1 MTTVLEAR
9 GLTRHFRLG
18 TGIFGRDRGTV
29 KAVDDVSFD
38 IARGETLALV
48 GESGCGKSTLARV
61 LMRLIAPTSGQVLL
75 GDIDLTRQKGRALR
89 QIRQKIQ
96 MVFQD
101 PSASLNPKL
110 TAADVVMEPIENFR
124 RFSKAERRDTV
135 LNLFDKV
142 GLRPDAIGK
151 YAFEFS
157 GGQKQRLG
165 IARALAVSPSV
176 IIADEPVSALDVS
189 VQAQVINL
197 MKDIQEEMR
206 VAYLFV
212 SHDLGIVEH
221 IADRV
226 AVMYLGRIVEIA
238 PKRRLFAVPLHPY
251 TQALIHSAPAAHPRA
266 RRSHA
271 LLTGEIPSPVNPP
284 PGCPFHTRCP
294 RATADC
300 KVELP
305 RLTDRGDGGMVACHN
320 A

>member
-1 MTTVLEAR
+1 MTNVLEAR

-18 TGIFGRDRGTV
+18 AGTFGRDRGTV
-29 KAVDDVSFD
+29 KAVDDISFD
-38 IARGETLALV
+38 LARGETLALV

-61 LMRLIAPTSGQVLL
+61 LMRLLTPTSGQVLL
-75 GDIDLTRQKGRALR
+75 DDIDLTAQRGRALR
-89 QIRQKIQ
+89 QTRQRMQ

-124 RFSKAERRDTV
+124 RFSRAERRETV
-135 LNLFDKV
+135 LDLFDKV

-197 MKDIQEEMR
+197 MKDIQQEMQ
-206 VAYLFV
+206 VAYLFI

-238 PKRRLFAVPLHPY
+238 PKRRLFAAPMHPY
-251 TQALIHSAPAAHPRA
+251 TQALINSAPAAHPRA
-266 RRSHA
+266 RRSHD
-271 LLTGEIPSPVNPP
+271 LLTGEIPSPLNPP
-284 PGCPFHTRCP
+284 SGCPFHTRCP
-294 RATADC
+294 MATDIC
-300 KVELP
+300 KAELP
-305 RLTDRGDGGMVACHN
+305 RLIDKGDESTVACHN

>member
-18 TGIFGRDRGTV
+18 AGVLGRDRGTV
-29 KAVDDVSFD
+29 KAVDDISFD
-38 IARGETLALV
+38 LARGETLALV

-61 LMRLIAPTSGQVLL
+61 LMRLLAPTSGQVLL
-75 GDIDLTRQKGRALR
+75 DNFDLTAQRGRALR
-89 QIRQKIQ
+89 QTRQRMQ

-124 RFSKAERRDTV
+124 RFGKAERRETV
-135 LNLFDKV
+135 LDLFDKV

-197 MKDIQEEMR
+197 MKDIQEEMQ
-206 VAYLFV
+206 VAYLFI

-238 PKRRLFAVPLHPY
+238 PKRRLFAMPMHPY
-251 TQALIHSAPAAHPRA
+251 TQALINSAPAAHPRA
-266 RRSHA
+266 RLTHD
-271 LLTGEIPSPVNPP
+271 LLTGEIPSPLNPP
-284 PGCPFHTRCP
+284 SGCPFHTRCP
-294 RATADC
+294 RATDVCKAD
-300 KVELP
+300 LP
-305 RLTDRGDGGMVACHN
+305 RLTDTGEGSTVACHN